1 MKLKDNEVILKL
13 TTDDIAKLVASLF
26 AVMMMADSD
35 ESSEVRNDVQDL
47 LHKISHQL

>member
-13 TTDDIAKLVASLF
+13 TNDEIARLVASLF

-35 ESSEVRNDVQDL
+35 TEIRNDVQDL
-47 LHKISHQL
+47 LHKISSQL